1 MQLQLVATRPL
12 SHGPQ
17 AGGWA
22 GLGRYQARDYCY
34 TPSKARRGDKTVS
47 SAKSIEQDLALA
59 LRLADAAD
67 AVSLGRFRALDLRVE
82 SKPDLTPVSDADR
95 DVETVLRKALETERP
110 DDSILGEE
118 FGITGSSSRRWVIDP
133 IDGTKAFVR
142 GVPVWATLIALMDA
156 DEVLVGVASAPALGR
171 RWWAAQG
178 RGAFTRDVDGSE
190 RKITVSAVSKLE
202 DAWLS
207 YSTGRSWTDFN
218 LQDGFNA
225 LTHAVWHT
233 RAYGDFWSHLMVAEG
248 CVDLAAEPV
257 VEIYDVAA
265 LDVIVREAGG
275 TFTGTDGE
283 PGPQRRSVLTSN
295 GLLHQAALDVLHQRM

>member
-1 MQLQLVATRPL
+1 MSTLRIVK
-12 SHGPQ
+12 
-17 AGGWA
+17 
-22 GLGRYQARDYCY
+22 D
-34 TPSKARRGDKTVS
+34 
-47 SAKSIEQDLALA
+47 DLALA

-67 AVSLGRFRALDLRVE
+67 AVSLSRFRALDLKVE

-95 DVETVLRKALETERP
+95 EVERVLRSALEDERP

-118 FGITGSSSRRWVIDP
+118 FGVSGTSSRRWVIDP

-142 GVPVWATLIALMDA
+142 GVPVWATLIALMDG
-156 DEVLVGVASAPALGR
+156 DDVVVGVASAPALGR
-171 RWWAAQG
+171 RWWAASG
-178 RGAFTRDVDGSE
+178 LGAFTRDVDGSE
-190 RKITVSAVSKLE
+190 RQITVSAVSTLQ

-207 YSTGRSWTDFN
+207 YSTGRSWSQFN
-218 LQDGFNA
+218 LQDGFDA

-248 CVDLAAEPV
+248 CVDVAAEPV

-275 TFTGTDGE
+275 MFTGTDGL

-295 GLLHQAALDVLHQRM
+295 GLLHQAALDVLHQRT